1 MQNIELAIISSY
13 PTNVSGIVVLL
24 STKHLTLIEV
34 LNVNPRV
41 VDSQTVRQGGQMP
54 PPQIN

>member
-34 LNVNPRV
+34 LNVNPRA

-54 PPQIN
+54 PPPN